1 MDCEICGRG
10 ESVAIIL
17 IEGAKMN
24 TCRNCSSHGKI
35 IYNLRDEPK
44 KEKPISSKTQ
54 EVEDIVENYAKLIHS
69 KREGMGLPIPVVAER
84 INEKES
90 YLENIER
97 GHMKPTL
104 EVAHKLEKE
113 LGVKLIE
120 KLVEE
125 VGPTAAVSASKGIT
139 LADFV
144 VTEKKRSK

>member
-1 MDCEICGRG
+1 
-10 ESVAIIL
+10 
-17 IEGAKMN
+17 
-24 TCRNCSSHGKI
+24 
-35 IYNLRDEPK
+35 
-44 KEKPISSKTQ
+44 
-54 EVEDIVENYAKLIHS
+54 
-69 KREGMGLPIPVVAER
+69 
-84 INEKES
+84 
-90 YLENIER
+90 
-97 GHMKPTL
+97 MKPTL